1 MENYF
6 KLKSMTKI
14 KSNSTSKNSEVIDID
29 DLKNFDFKSLV
40 NHFEVLLADENWKNR
55 IKKIQ
60 ELVTIFEHKY
70 KNESLLMKSKH
81 IKKVGNEI
89 DFTFNP
95 EYKIKFDQ
103 ISKDFKY
110 RKKILYKEREN
121 TQKTNLEKK
130 LKIIEDLKG
139 LINVDQNINSIYK
152 KFRTLQDSWHKTGS
166 IPNSQN
172 LNVWNTYKHHVEIFY
187 DFLHLNRELREIDF
201 KHNLHEKIKII
212 EKAEKLAD
220 SIDII
225 KASRDLNSLH
235 RLWKN
240 ELGPVA
246 KEHNEGLWERFQKA
260 SKLIHSK
267 RQEYNKN
274 YESILKENYQ
284 KKLILIKRFE
294 EIKESSPSEYRD
306 WQKILSEHNQLRIEF
321 QKISPLK
328 KKESKETW
336 NKFRIINKEINRNK
350 NSFFKKQKSIQK
362 NNINDKKVLI
372 DKVKIILKK
381 EKWSEH
387 IEEIKL
393 IQKEWNKIGFVSKNI
408 SQKLWSEF
416 NSSCNLFFERLKKG
430 YKKISLEEEKILK
443 KKDEFISSLD
453 KEIIP
458 GEIEE
463 LNKFIHEKW
472 ENFNSIGN
480 LKSNAY
486 MISFTNFSKALN
498 KLIGG
503 LKLKKSDNETVKF
516 NIKILGIEKDPKKI
530 KNEVQLLKRKIED
543 INSKVLQLENN
554 IDFFSDSSNKN
565 PLIKDVLEKISDHK
579 NESIF
584 LDNCLSR
591 LKSIERK
598 IKKNLGPKKI
608 NSEDN

>member
-1 MENYF
+1 
-6 KLKSMTKI
+6 MTKI
-14 KSNSTSKNSEVIDID
+14 KSNSTSKNSEVIDMD

-60 ELVTIFEHKY
+60 ELVTFFEHKY

-81 IKKVGNEI
+81 IKKGGNEI

-110 RKKILYKEREN
+110 RKKMLYKEREN

-201 KHNLHEKIKII
+201 KHNLDEKIKII

-220 SIDII
+220 STDII

-246 KEHNEGLWERFQKA
+246 KEHNEGLWKRFQKA

-284 KKLILIKRFE
+284 KKLILIKRLE

-306 WQKILSEHNQLRIEF
+306 WQKILSEHNQVRIEF

-393 IQKEWNKIGFVSKNI
+393 IQKEWNKIGFVQKNI

-453 KEIIP
+453 KEKIP
-458 GEIEE
+458 GKIEE
-463 LNKFIHEKW
+463 LNEFIHEKW

-486 MISFTNFSKALN
+486 MISFNNFSTALN

-543 INSKVLQLENN
+543 INLKVLQLENN
-554 IDFFSDSSNKN
+554 IDFFSDSSSKN

-598 IKKNLGPKKI
+598 FKKNLEPKKI
-608 NSEDN
+608 NSQDN

>member
-1 MENYF
+1 
-6 KLKSMTKI
+6 MTKI
-14 KSNSTSKNSEVIDID
+14 KLNSTSKNSEVIDID

-212 EKAEKLAD
+212 EKAETLAD
-220 SIDII
+220 STDII

-246 KEHNEGLWERFQKA
+246 KEHNEDLWKRFQKA
-260 SKLIHSK
+260 SKLIHLK

-306 WQKILSEHNQLRIEF
+306 WQKILSEYNQLRIEF

-443 KKDEFISSLD
+443 KKDKFISSLD
-453 KEIIP
+453 KEKIP

-486 MISFTNFSKALN
+486 VISFTNFSRALN

-503 LKLKKSDNETVKF
+503 LKLKKSDNEKIKF

-543 INSKVLQLENN
+543 INLKVLQLENN
-554 IDFFSDSSNKN
+554 IDFFSDSSSKN

-598 IKKNLGPKKI
+598 IKKNLEPKKI

>member
-1 MENYF
+1 
-6 KLKSMTKI
+6 MTKI
-14 KSNSTSKNSEVIDID
+14 KSNSTSKNSEVIDMD

-60 ELVTIFEHKY
+60 ELVTFFEHKY

-81 IKKVGNEI
+81 IKKGGNEI

-110 RKKILYKEREN
+110 RKKMLYKEREN

-201 KHNLHEKIKII
+201 KHNLDEKIKII
-212 EKAEKLAD
+212 EKAEILAD
-220 SIDII
+220 STDVI

-246 KEHNEGLWERFQKA
+246 KEHNEGLWKRFQKA

-284 KKLILIKRFE
+284 KKLILIKRLE

-306 WQKILSEHNQLRIEF
+306 WQKILSEHNQVRIEF

-393 IQKEWNKIGFVSKNI
+393 IQKEWNKIGFVQKNI

-453 KEIIP
+453 KEKIP
-458 GEIEE
+458 GKIEK
-463 LNKFIHEKW
+463 LNDFINEKW

-486 MISFTNFSKALN
+486 MISFNNFSTALN
-498 KLIGG
+498 KLISG

-554 IDFFSDSSNKN
+554 IDFFSDSSSKN

-598 IKKNLGPKKI
+598 IKKNLEPKKI

>member
-1 MENYF
+1 
-6 KLKSMTKI
+6 MTKI
-14 KSNSTSKNSEVIDID
+14 KSNSTSKNSEVIDMD

-60 ELVTIFEHKY
+60 ELVTFFEHKY

-81 IKKVGNEI
+81 IKKGGNEI

-110 RKKILYKEREN
+110 RKKMLYKEREN

-201 KHNLHEKIKII
+201 KHNLDEKIKII
-212 EKAEKLAD
+212 EKAETLAD
-220 SIDII
+220 STNII

-246 KEHNEGLWERFQKA
+246 KEHNEGLWKRFQKA

-284 KKLILIKRFE
+284 KKLILIKRLE

-306 WQKILSEHNQLRIEF
+306 WQKILSEHNQVRIEF

-350 NSFFKKQKSIQK
+350 NSFFKKQKSLQK

-393 IQKEWNKIGFVSKNI
+393 IQKEWNKIGFVQKNI

-453 KEIIP
+453 KEKIP
-458 GEIEE
+458 GKIEE
-463 LNKFIHEKW
+463 LNEFIHEKW

-486 MISFTNFSKALN
+486 MISFNNFSTALN

-554 IDFFSDSSNKN
+554 IDFFSDSSSKN

-598 IKKNLGPKKI
+598 IKKNLEPKKI

>member
-1 MENYF
+1 
-6 KLKSMTKI
+6 MTKI

-40 NHFEVLLADENWKNR
+40 NHFEFLLADENWKNR

-103 ISKDFKY
+103 ISKDFKF

-152 KFRTLQDSWHKTGS
+152 RFRTLQDSWHKTGS

-212 EKAEKLAD
+212 EKAETLAD
-220 SIDII
+220 STDII

-246 KEHNEGLWERFQKA
+246 KEHNEGLWKRFQKA
-260 SKLIHSK
+260 SKLIHLK

-321 QKISPLK
+321 KKISPLK

-453 KEIIP
+453 KEKIP

-463 LNKFIHEKW
+463 LNKFIHDKW

-486 MISFTNFSKALN
+486 MISFTNFSTALN

-554 IDFFSDSSNKN
+554 IDFFSDSSSKN

-598 IKKNLGPKKI
+598 IKKNLEPKKI

>member
-1 MENYF
+1 M
-6 KLKSMTKI
+6 
-14 KSNSTSKNSEVIDID
+14 
-29 DLKNFDFKSLV
+29 
-40 NHFEVLLADENWKNR
+40 
-55 IKKIQ
+55 
-60 ELVTIFEHKY
+60 
-70 KNESLLMKSKH
+70 
-81 IKKVGNEI
+81 
-89 DFTFNP
+89 
-95 EYKIKFDQ
+95 
-103 ISKDFKY
+103 
-110 RKKILYKEREN
+110 
-121 TQKTNLEKK
+121 
-130 LKIIEDLKG
+130 
-139 LINVDQNINSIYK
+139 
-152 KFRTLQDSWHKTGS
+152 
-166 IPNSQN
+166 
-172 LNVWNTYKHHVEIFY
+172 EIFY

-212 EKAEKLAD
+212 EKAETLAD

-274 YESILKENYQ
+274 YESILKENYL

-321 QKISPLK
+321 KKISPLK

-350 NSFFKKQKSIQK
+350 NSFFKKQKSVQK

-453 KEIIP
+453 KEKIP

-463 LNKFIHEKW
+463 LNKFIHDKW

-486 MISFTNFSKALN
+486 MISFTNFSTALN

-554 IDFFSDSSNKN
+554 IDFFSDSSSKN

-598 IKKNLGPKKI
+598 IKKNLEPKKI

>member
-1 MENYF
+1 
-6 KLKSMTKI
+6 MTKI
-14 KSNSTSKNSEVIDID
+14 KTNSSSKNSEVIDMD

-60 ELVTIFEHKY
+60 ELVTFFEHKY

-81 IKKVGNEI
+81 IKKGGDEI

-110 RKKILYKEREN
+110 RKKMLYKEREN

-152 KFRTLQDSWHKTGS
+152 RFRTLQDSWHKTGS

-201 KHNLHEKIKII
+201 KHNLDEKIKII
-212 EKAEKLAD
+212 EKAETLAD
-220 SIDII
+220 STNII

-246 KEHNEGLWERFQKA
+246 KEHNEGLWKRFQKA

-284 KKLILIKRFE
+284 KKLILIKRLE
-294 EIKESSPSEYRD
+294 EIKESSPSDYRD
-306 WQKILSEHNQLRIEF
+306 WQKILSEHNQVRIEF

-362 NNINDKKVLI
+362 NNINNKKVLI
-372 DKVKIILKK
+372 EKVKIILKK
-381 EKWSEH
+381 EKWPEH
-387 IEEIKL
+387 IEEIKV
-393 IQKEWNKIGFVSKNI
+393 IQKEWNKIGFVPKNI
-408 SQKLWSEF
+408 SQKLWGEF

-443 KKDEFISSLD
+443 KKDEFISSLE
-453 KEIIP
+453 KEKIP
-458 GEIEE
+458 GEIEQ
-463 LNKFIHEKW
+463 LNEFIHEKW

-486 MISFTNFSKALN
+486 MISFNNFSKALN

-516 NIKILGIEKDPKKI
+516 NIKMLGIEKDPKKI

-554 IDFFSDSSNKN
+554 IDFFSDSSSKN
-565 PLIKDVLEKISDHK
+565 PLIKDVLEKISGHK

-584 LDNCLSR
+584 LNNCLSR

-598 IKKNLGPKKI
+598 IKKNLEPKKI
-608 NSEDN
+608 NSENN

>member
-1 MENYF
+1 
-6 KLKSMTKI
+6 MTKI

-60 ELVTIFEHKY
+60 ELVTVFENKY

-81 IKKVGNEI
+81 IKKGGNEI

-103 ISKDFKY
+103 ISKDFRY
-110 RKKILYKEREN
+110 RKKMLYREREN

-139 LINVDQNINSIYK
+139 LINVDQNINIIYK

-201 KHNLHEKIKII
+201 KHNLDEKIKII
-212 EKAEKLAD
+212 EKAETLAD
-220 SIDII
+220 STNII

-246 KEHNEGLWERFQKA
+246 KEHNEGLWKRFQKA

-284 KKLILIKRFE
+284 KKLILIKRLE

-306 WQKILSEHNQLRIEF
+306 WQKILSEHNQVRIEF

-393 IQKEWNKIGFVSKNI
+393 IQKEWNKIGFVQKNI

-443 KKDEFISSLD
+443 KKDEFISSLE
-453 KEIIP
+453 KEKIP
-458 GEIEE
+458 GEIEQ
-463 LNKFIHEKW
+463 LNEFIHEKW

-486 MISFTNFSKALN
+486 MISFNNFSKALN

-530 KNEVQLLKRKIED
+530 KNEAQLLKRKIED

-554 IDFFSDSSNKN
+554 IDFFSDSSSKN

-584 LDNCLSR
+584 LNNCLSR

-598 IKKNLGPKKI
+598 IKKNLEPKKI
-608 NSEDN
+608 NSENN

>member
-1 MENYF
+1 
-6 KLKSMTKI
+6 MTKI

-103 ISKDFKY
+103 ISKDFKF

-212 EKAEKLAD
+212 EKAETLAD
-220 SIDII
+220 STDII

-246 KEHNEGLWERFQKA
+246 KEHNEGLWKRFQKA
-260 SKLIHSK
+260 SKLIHLK

-350 NSFFKKQKSIQK
+350 NSFFKKQKSVQK
-362 NNINDKKVLI
+362 NNINDKNILI

-443 KKDEFISSLD
+443 KKDKFISSLD
-453 KEIIP
+453 KEKIP

-486 MISFTNFSKALN
+486 MISFTNFSTALN

-554 IDFFSDSSNKN
+554 IDFFSDSSSKN

-598 IKKNLGPKKI
+598 IKKNLEPKKI

>member
-1 MENYF
+1 
-6 KLKSMTKI
+6 MTKI
-14 KSNSTSKNSEVIDID
+14 KLNSTSKNSEVIDID
-29 DLKNFDFKSLV
+29 DLKKLDFKSLV
-40 NHFEVLLADENWKNR
+40 NHFEILLADENWKNR

-60 ELVTIFEHKY
+60 ELVTVFENKY

-81 IKKVGNEI
+81 IKKGGNEI

-95 EYKIKFDQ
+95 EYKIKFDE

-110 RKKILYKEREN
+110 RKKMLYKEREN

-139 LINVDQNINSIYK
+139 LINVDQNINIIYK

-201 KHNLHEKIKII
+201 KHNLDEKIKII
-212 EKAEKLAD
+212 EKAETLAD
-220 SIDII
+220 STDII

-246 KEHNEGLWERFQKA
+246 KEHNEGLWKRFQKA

-284 KKLILIKRFE
+284 KKLILIKRLE

-306 WQKILSEHNQLRIEF
+306 WQKILSEHNQVRIEF

-336 NKFRIINKEINRNK
+336 NKFRNLNKEINRNK
-350 NSFFKKQKSIQK
+350 NSFFKTQKIIQK

-453 KEIIP
+453 KEKIP
-458 GEIEE
+458 GKIEE

-486 MISFTNFSKALN
+486 MISLTNFSTALN

-554 IDFFSDSSNKN
+554 IDFFSDSSSKN

-598 IKKNLGPKKI
+598 IKKNLEPKKI

>member
-1 MENYF
+1 
-6 KLKSMTKI
+6 MTKI
-14 KSNSTSKNSEVIDID
+14 KSNSTSKKSEVIDID
-29 DLKNFDFKSLV
+29 DLKKFDFKSLV
-40 NHFEVLLADENWKNR
+40 NHFEILLADENWKNR

-60 ELVTIFEHKY
+60 ELVTVFENKY

-81 IKKVGNEI
+81 IKKGGNEI

-95 EYKIKFDQ
+95 EYKVKFDQ

-110 RKKILYKEREN
+110 RKKMLYKEREN

-152 KFRTLQDSWHKTGS
+152 RFRTLQDSWHKTGS

-201 KHNLHEKIKII
+201 KHNLDEKIKII
-212 EKAEKLAD
+212 EKAETLAD
-220 SIDII
+220 STNII

-246 KEHNEGLWERFQKA
+246 KEHNEGLWKRFQKA

-284 KKLILIKRFE
+284 KKLILIKRLE

-306 WQKILSEHNQLRIEF
+306 WQKILSEHNQVRIEF

-393 IQKEWNKIGFVSKNI
+393 IQKEWNKIGFVQKNI

-453 KEIIP
+453 KEKIP
-458 GEIEE
+458 GKIEK
-463 LNKFIHEKW
+463 LNDFINEKW

-480 LKSNAY
+480 LRSNAY
-486 MISFTNFSKALN
+486 MISFNNFSTALN

-516 NIKILGIEKDPKKI
+516 NIKMLGIEKDPKKI

-554 IDFFSDSSNKN
+554 IDFFSDSSSKN

-598 IKKNLGPKKI
+598 IKKNLEPKKI

>member
-1 MENYF
+1 
-6 KLKSMTKI
+6 MTKI
-14 KSNSTSKNSEVIDID
+14 KSNSTSKNSEVIDMD

-60 ELVTIFEHKY
+60 ELVTFFEHKY

-81 IKKVGNEI
+81 IKKGGNEI

-110 RKKILYKEREN
+110 RKKMLYKEREN

-139 LINVDQNINSIYK
+139 LINVDQNINIIYK

-201 KHNLHEKIKII
+201 KHNLDEKIKII
-212 EKAEKLAD
+212 EKAETLAD
-220 SIDII
+220 STNII

-246 KEHNEGLWERFQKA
+246 KEHNEGLWKRFQKA

-284 KKLILIKRFE
+284 KKLILIKRLE

-306 WQKILSEHNQLRIEF
+306 WQKILSEHNQVRIEF

-393 IQKEWNKIGFVSKNI
+393 IQKEWNKIGFVQKNI

-453 KEIIP
+453 REKIP
-458 GEIEE
+458 GKIEE
-463 LNKFIHEKW
+463 LNKYIYEKW
-472 ENFNSIGN
+472 EDFDSIGN

-486 MISFTNFSKALN
+486 MISFNNFSTALN

-554 IDFFSDSSNKN
+554 IDFFSDSSSKN

-584 LDNCLSR
+584 LNNCLSR

-598 IKKNLGPKKI
+598 IKKNLEPKKI

>member
-1 MENYF
+1 
-6 KLKSMTKI
+6 MTKI
-14 KSNSTSKNSEVIDID
+14 KSNSTSKNSEVIDVD

-60 ELVTIFEHKY
+60 ELVTFFEHKY

-81 IKKVGNEI
+81 IKKGGDEI

-110 RKKILYKEREN
+110 RKKMLYKEREN

-139 LINVDQNINSIYK
+139 LINVDQNINNIYK

-201 KHNLHEKIKII
+201 KHNLDEKIKII
-212 EKAEKLAD
+212 EKAETLAD
-220 SIDII
+220 STDII

-246 KEHNEGLWERFQKA
+246 KEHNEGLWKRFQKA

-284 KKLILIKRFE
+284 KKLILIKRLE

-306 WQKILSEHNQLRIEF
+306 WQKILSEHNQIRIEF

-393 IQKEWNKIGFVSKNI
+393 IQKEWNKIGFVQKNI

-453 KEIIP
+453 KEKIP
-458 GEIEE
+458 GKIEE

-486 MISFTNFSKALN
+486 MISFNNFSKALN

-554 IDFFSDSSNKN
+554 IDFFSDSSSKN

-598 IKKNLGPKKI
+598 IKKNLEPKKI
-608 NSEDN
+608 NSENN

>member
-1 MENYF
+1 
-6 KLKSMTKI
+6 MTKI
-14 KSNSTSKNSEVIDID
+14 KSNSTSKNSEVIDMD

-60 ELVTIFEHKY
+60 ELVTFFEHKY

-81 IKKVGNEI
+81 IKKGGNEI

-110 RKKILYKEREN
+110 RKKMLYKEREN

-201 KHNLHEKIKII
+201 KHNLDEKIKII
-212 EKAEKLAD
+212 EKAETLAD
-220 SIDII
+220 STNII

-246 KEHNEGLWERFQKA
+246 KEHNEGLWKRFQKA

-284 KKLILIKRFE
+284 KKLILIKRLE

-306 WQKILSEHNQLRIEF
+306 WQKILSEHNQVRIEF

-393 IQKEWNKIGFVSKNI
+393 IQKEWNKIGFVQKNI

-453 KEIIP
+453 KEKIP
-458 GEIEE
+458 GKIEE
-463 LNKFIHEKW
+463 LNEFIHEKW

-486 MISFTNFSKALN
+486 MISFNNFSTALN

-554 IDFFSDSSNKN
+554 IDFFSDSSSKN

-584 LDNCLSR
+584 LNNCLSR

-598 IKKNLGPKKI
+598 IKKNLEPKKI

>member
-1 MENYF
+1 
-6 KLKSMTKI
+6 MTKI

-40 NHFEVLLADENWKNR
+40 NHFEFLLADENWKNR

-103 ISKDFKY
+103 ISKDFKF

-212 EKAEKLAD
+212 EKAETLAD
-220 SIDII
+220 STDII

-246 KEHNEGLWERFQKA
+246 KEHNEGLWKRFQKA

-321 QKISPLK
+321 KKISPLK

-430 YKKISLEEEKILK
+430 YEKISLEEEKILK

-453 KEIIP
+453 KEKIP

-463 LNKFIHEKW
+463 LNKFIHDKW

-486 MISFTNFSKALN
+486 MISFTNFSTALN

-554 IDFFSDSSNKN
+554 IDFFSDSSSKN

-598 IKKNLGPKKI
+598 IKKNLEPKKI

>member
-1 MENYF
+1 
-6 KLKSMTKI
+6 MTKI

-103 ISKDFKY
+103 ISKDFKF

-212 EKAEKLAD
+212 EKAETLAD
-220 SIDII
+220 STDII

-246 KEHNEGLWERFQKA
+246 KEHNEGLWKRFQKA

-430 YKKISLEEEKILK
+430 YEKISLEEEKILK
-443 KKDEFISSLD
+443 KKDEFISSLE
-453 KEIIP
+453 KEKIP
-458 GEIEE
+458 DEIKE
-463 LNKFIHEKW
+463 LNKFIHAKW

-486 MISFTNFSKALN
+486 MISFTNFSTALN

-565 PLIKDVLEKISDHK
+565 PLIKDVLEKVSDHK

-598 IKKNLGPKKI
+598 IKKNLEPKKI

>member
-1 MENYF
+1 
-6 KLKSMTKI
+6 MTKI
-14 KSNSTSKNSEVIDID
+14 KSNSTSKNSGVIDID

-110 RKKILYKEREN
+110 RKKMLYKEREN

-212 EKAEKLAD
+212 EKAETLAD
-220 SIDII
+220 STDII

-246 KEHNEGLWERFQKA
+246 KEHNEGLWKRFQKA

-284 KKLILIKRFE
+284 KKLILIKRLE

-443 KKDEFISSLD
+443 KKDKFISSLD
-453 KEIIP
+453 KEKIP

-463 LNKFIHEKW
+463 QPPVDVVVNDSTVTTCP
-472 ENFNSIGN
+472 SIRV
-480 LKSNAY
+480 LV
-486 MISFTNFSKALN
+486 T
-498 KLIGG
+498 KL
-503 LKLKKSDNETVKF
+503 EFV
-516 NIKILGIEKDPKKI
+516 
-530 KNEVQLLKRKIED
+530 
-543 INSKVLQLENN
+543 
-554 IDFFSDSSNKN
+554 
-565 PLIKDVLEKISDHK
+565 
-579 NESIF
+579 
-584 LDNCLSR
+584 
-591 LKSIERK
+591 ERAPT
-598 IKKNLGPKKI
+598 G
-608 NSEDN
+608 

>member
-1 MENYF
+1 
-6 KLKSMTKI
+6 MTKI
-14 KSNSTSKNSEVIDID
+14 KSNSTSKNNEVIDID

-95 EYKIKFDQ
+95 EYKIKFDE

-110 RKKILYKEREN
+110 RKKMLYREREN

-201 KHNLHEKIKII
+201 KHNLNEKIKII
-212 EKAEKLAD
+212 EKAETLAD
-220 SIDII
+220 STDII

-393 IQKEWNKIGFVSKNI
+393 IQKEWNKIGFVPKNV
-408 SQKLWSEF
+408 SQKLWIEF

-443 KKDEFISSLD
+443 KKEEFISSLD
-453 KEIIP
+453 KEKIP

-486 MISFTNFSKALN
+486 MISFTNFSTALN

-554 IDFFSDSSNKN
+554 IDFFSDSSSKN

-579 NESIF
+579 NQSIF

-591 LKSIERK
+591 LKSIDRK
-598 IKKNLGPKKI
+598 IKKNLDPKKI

>member
-1 MENYF
+1 
-6 KLKSMTKI
+6 MTKI

-212 EKAEKLAD
+212 EKAETLAD
-220 SIDII
+220 STDII

-246 KEHNEGLWERFQKA
+246 KEHNEGLWKRFQKA
-260 SKLIHSK
+260 SKLIHLK

-284 KKLILIKRFE
+284 KKLILIKRLE

-443 KKDEFISSLD
+443 KKDEFISSLE
-453 KEIIP
+453 KEKIP
-458 GEIEE
+458 DEIKE
-463 LNKFIHEKW
+463 LNKFIHAKW

-486 MISFTNFSKALN
+486 MISFTNFSTALN

-554 IDFFSDSSNKN
+554 IDFFSDSSSKN

-598 IKKNLGPKKI
+598 IKKNLEPKKI

>member
-1 MENYF
+1 
-6 KLKSMTKI
+6 MTKI
-14 KSNSTSKNSEVIDID
+14 KSNSTSKNSEVIDMD

-60 ELVTIFEHKY
+60 ELVTFFEHKY

-81 IKKVGNEI
+81 IKKGGNEI

-103 ISKDFKY
+103 ISKDFKF

-201 KHNLHEKIKII
+201 KHNLDEKIKII
-212 EKAEKLAD
+212 EKAETLAD
-220 SIDII
+220 STDII

-246 KEHNEGLWERFQKA
+246 KEHNEGLWKRFQKA

-284 KKLILIKRFE
+284 KKLILIKRLE

-306 WQKILSEHNQLRIEF
+306 WQKILSEHNQVRIEF

-362 NNINDKKVLI
+362 NNINDKKDLI
-372 DKVKIILKK
+372 DRVKIILKK

-453 KEIIP
+453 KEKIP
-458 GEIEE
+458 GKIEE

-486 MISFTNFSKALN
+486 MISFNNFSTALN

-554 IDFFSDSSNKN
+554 IDFFSDSSSKN

-598 IKKNLGPKKI
+598 IKKNLEPKKI

>member
-1 MENYF
+1 
-6 KLKSMTKI
+6 MTKI
-14 KSNSTSKNSEVIDID
+14 KSNSTSKNSEVIDMD

-60 ELVTIFEHKY
+60 ELVTVFENKY

-81 IKKVGNEI
+81 IKKGGDEI
-89 DFTFNP
+89 DFTFKP

-110 RKKILYKEREN
+110 RKKMLYKEREN

-152 KFRTLQDSWHKTGS
+152 RFRTLQDSWHKTGS

-201 KHNLHEKIKII
+201 KHNLDEKIKII
-212 EKAEKLAD
+212 EKAETLAD
-220 SIDII
+220 STNII

-246 KEHNEGLWERFQKA
+246 KEHNEGLWKRFQKA

-284 KKLILIKRFE
+284 KKLILIKRLE
-294 EIKESSPSEYRD
+294 EIKESSPSDYRD
-306 WQKILSEHNQLRIEF
+306 WQKILSEHNQVRIEF

-362 NNINDKKVLI
+362 SNINSKKVLI

-393 IQKEWNKIGFVSKNI
+393 IQKEWNKIGFVQKNI

-453 KEIIP
+453 KEKIP
-458 GEIEE
+458 GKIEE
-463 LNKFIHEKW
+463 LNEFIHEKW

-486 MISFTNFSKALN
+486 MISFNNFSKALN

-554 IDFFSDSSNKN
+554 IDFFSDSSSKN

-598 IKKNLGPKKI
+598 IKKLRVKF
-608 NSEDN
+608 

>member
-1 MENYF
+1 
-6 KLKSMTKI
+6 MTKI

-60 ELVTIFEHKY
+60 ELVTVFEYKY

-89 DFTFNP
+89 DFTFKP

-110 RKKILYKEREN
+110 RKKMLYKEREN

-246 KEHNEGLWERFQKA
+246 KEHNEGLWKRFQKA

-336 NKFRIINKEINRNK
+336 NKFRIINKEINKNK
-350 NSFFKKQKSIQK
+350 NFFFKKQKSIQK

-416 NSSCNLFFERLKKG
+416 NSSCNVFFEKLKKG

-443 KKDEFISSLD
+443 KKDKFISSLD
-453 KEIIP
+453 KEKIP

-486 MISFTNFSKALN
+486 MISFNNFSTALN

-554 IDFFSDSSNKN
+554 IDFFSDSSSKN

-598 IKKNLGPKKI
+598 IKKNLEPKKI

>member
-1 MENYF
+1 M
-6 KLKSMTKI
+6 
-14 KSNSTSKNSEVIDID
+14 
-29 DLKNFDFKSLV
+29 
-40 NHFEVLLADENWKNR
+40 
-55 IKKIQ
+55 
-60 ELVTIFEHKY
+60 
-70 KNESLLMKSKH
+70 
-81 IKKVGNEI
+81 
-89 DFTFNP
+89 
-95 EYKIKFDQ
+95 
-103 ISKDFKY
+103 
-110 RKKILYKEREN
+110 
-121 TQKTNLEKK
+121 
-130 LKIIEDLKG
+130 
-139 LINVDQNINSIYK
+139 
-152 KFRTLQDSWHKTGS
+152 
-166 IPNSQN
+166 
-172 LNVWNTYKHHVEIFY
+172 
-187 DFLHLNRELREIDF
+187 
-201 KHNLHEKIKII
+201 
-212 EKAEKLAD
+212 
-220 SIDII
+220 
-225 KASRDLNSLH
+225 
-235 RLWKN
+235 
-240 ELGPVA
+240 A
-246 KEHNEGLWERFQKA
+246 KEHNEGLWKRFQKA

-284 KKLILIKRFE
+284 KKLILIKRLE
-294 EIKESSPSEYRD
+294 EIKESSPSDYRD
-306 WQKILSEHNQLRIEF
+306 WQKILSEHNQVRIEF

-350 NSFFKKQKSIQK
+350 NSFFKKQKSLQK

-393 IQKEWNKIGFVSKNI
+393 IQKEWNKIGFVQKNI

-453 KEIIP
+453 KEKIP
-458 GEIEE
+458 GKIEE
-463 LNKFIHEKW
+463 LNEFIHEKW

-480 LKSNAY
+480 LNSNAY
-486 MISFTNFSKALN
+486 MISFNNFSTALN
-498 KLIGG
+498 KLIGE

-554 IDFFSDSSNKN
+554 IDFFSDSSSKN

-584 LDNCLSR
+584 LDNCLST

-598 IKKNLGPKKI
+598 IKKNLEPKKI

>member
-1 MENYF
+1 
-6 KLKSMTKI
+6 MTKI
-14 KSNSTSKNSEVIDID
+14 KSNSTSKNSEVIDMD

-60 ELVTIFEHKY
+60 ELVTFFEHKY

-81 IKKVGNEI
+81 IKKGGNEI

-110 RKKILYKEREN
+110 RKKMLYKEREN

-201 KHNLHEKIKII
+201 KHNLDEKIKII
-212 EKAEKLAD
+212 EKAETLAD
-220 SIDII
+220 STDII

-246 KEHNEGLWERFQKA
+246 KEHNEGLWKRFQKA

-284 KKLILIKRFE
+284 KKLILIKRLE

-306 WQKILSEHNQLRIEF
+306 WQKILSEHNQVRIEF

-393 IQKEWNKIGFVSKNI
+393 IQKEWNKIGFVQKNI

-453 KEIIP
+453 KEKIP
-458 GEIEE
+458 GKIEE
-463 LNKFIHEKW
+463 LNEFIHEKW

-486 MISFTNFSKALN
+486 MISFNNFSTALN

-554 IDFFSDSSNKN
+554 IDFFSDSSSKN

-598 IKKNLGPKKI
+598 IKKNLEPKKI

>member
-1 MENYF
+1 
-6 KLKSMTKI
+6 MTKI
-14 KSNSTSKNSEVIDID
+14 KLNSTSKNSEVIDID

-60 ELVTIFEHKY
+60 ELVTVFEHKY

-103 ISKDFKY
+103 ISKDFKF

-246 KEHNEGLWERFQKA
+246 KEHNEDLWKRFQKA
-260 SKLIHSK
+260 SKLIHLK

-362 NNINDKKVLI
+362 NNINDKKILI
-372 DKVKIILKK
+372 DRVKIILKK

-416 NSSCNLFFERLKKG
+416 NSSCNVFFEKLKKG

-443 KKDEFISSLD
+443 KKDKFISSLD
-453 KEIIP
+453 KEKIP

-486 MISFTNFSKALN
+486 MISFTNFSTALN

-554 IDFFSDSSNKN
+554 IDFFSDSSSKN

-598 IKKNLGPKKI
+598 IKKNLEPKKI

>member
-1 MENYF
+1 
-6 KLKSMTKI
+6 MTKI
-14 KSNSTSKNSEVIDID
+14 KSNSTSKNSGVIDID

-103 ISKDFKY
+103 ISKDFKF

-139 LINVDQNINSIYK
+139 LINVDENINSIYK
-152 KFRTLQDSWHKTGS
+152 KFRMLQDSWHKTGS

-187 DFLHLNRELREIDF
+187 DFLHLNRELRDIDF
-201 KHNLHEKIKII
+201 KHNLNEKIKII
-212 EKAEKLAD
+212 ERTEELAD
-220 SIDII
+220 SKDII

-246 KEHNEGLWERFQKA
+246 KEHNENLWKRFQKA

-267 RQEYNKN
+267 RQQYNKN
-274 YESILKENYQ
+274 YENILKENYQ
-284 KKLILIKRFE
+284 KKLILIKRME
-294 EIKESSPSEYRD
+294 EIKNSSPSEYKD
-306 WQKILSEHNQLRIEF
+306 WQKILSEHNQVRMEF

-453 KEIIP
+453 KEKIP

-463 LNKFIHEKW
+463 LNKFIHDKW

-486 MISFTNFSKALN
+486 MISFTNFSTALN

-565 PLIKDVLEKISDHK
+565 PLIKDVLEKVSDHK

-598 IKKNLGPKKI
+598 IKKNLEPKKI

>member
-1 MENYF
+1 
-6 KLKSMTKI
+6 MTKI

-60 ELVTIFEHKY
+60 ELVTVFENKY

-81 IKKVGNEI
+81 IKKGGNEI

-103 ISKDFKY
+103 ISKDFRY
-110 RKKILYKEREN
+110 RKKMLYREREN

-152 KFRTLQDSWHKTGS
+152 KFRTLQNSWHKTGS

-201 KHNLHEKIKII
+201 KHNLDEKIKII
-212 EKAEKLAD
+212 EKAETLVD
-220 SIDII
+220 STDII

-246 KEHNEGLWERFQKA
+246 KEHNEGLWKRFQKA
-260 SKLIHSK
+260 SKLVHSK

-284 KKLILIKRFE
+284 KKLILIKKLE

-306 WQKILSEHNQLRIEF
+306 WQKILSEHNQIRIEF

-336 NKFRIINKEINRNK
+336 NKFRNINKEINRNK
-350 NSFFKKQKSIQK
+350 NSFFKKQKIIQK

-443 KKDEFISSLD
+443 KKDKFISSLD
-453 KEIIP
+453 KEKIP

-472 ENFNSIGN
+472 ENFNSIGD
-480 LKSNAY
+480 LKSNAFI
-486 MISFTNFSKALN
+486 ISFNNFSTALN

-516 NIKILGIEKDPKKI
+516 SIKILGLEKDPKKI

-543 INSKVLQLENN
+543 INLKVLQLENN
-554 IDFFSDSSNKN
+554 IDFFSDSSSKN
-565 PLIKDVLEKISDHK
+565 ALIKDVLEKISDHK

-598 IKKNLGPKKI
+598 IKKNLEPKKI

>member
-1 MENYF
+1 
-6 KLKSMTKI
+6 MTKI

-60 ELVTIFEHKY
+60 ELVTFFEHKY

-81 IKKVGNEI
+81 IKKGGNEI

-103 ISKDFKY
+103 ISKDFKF

-246 KEHNEGLWERFQKA
+246 KEHNEGLWKRFQKA

-416 NSSCNLFFERLKKG
+416 NSSCNVFFEKLKKG

-443 KKDEFISSLD
+443 KKDKFISSLD
-453 KEIIP
+453 KEKIP

-486 MISFTNFSKALN
+486 MISFTNFSTALN

-554 IDFFSDSSNKN
+554 IDFFSDSSSKN

-598 IKKNLGPKKI
+598 IKKNLEPKKI

>member
-1 MENYF
+1 
-6 KLKSMTKI
+6 MTKI

-40 NHFEVLLADENWKNR
+40 NHFEFLLADENWKNR

-212 EKAEKLAD
+212 EKAETLAD
-220 SIDII
+220 STDII

-246 KEHNEGLWERFQKA
+246 KEHNEGLWKRFQKA
-260 SKLIHSK
+260 SKLIHLK

-453 KEIIP
+453 KEKIP

-463 LNKFIHEKW
+463 LNKFIHDKW

-486 MISFTNFSKALN
+486 MISFTNFSTALN

-554 IDFFSDSSNKN
+554 IDFFSDSSSKN

-598 IKKNLGPKKI
+598 IKKNLEPKKI

>member
-1 MENYF
+1 
-6 KLKSMTKI
+6 MTKI

-60 ELVTIFEHKY
+60 ELVTVFENKY

-81 IKKVGNEI
+81 IKKGGNEI

-103 ISKDFKY
+103 ISKDFRY
-110 RKKILYKEREN
+110 RKKMLYREREN

-139 LINVDQNINSIYK
+139 LINVDQNINIIYK

-246 KEHNEGLWERFQKA
+246 KEHNEGLWKRFQKA
-260 SKLIHSK
+260 SKLVHSK

-284 KKLILIKRFE
+284 KKLILIKKLE

-306 WQKILSEHNQLRIEF
+306 WQKILSEHNQIRIEF

-362 NNINDKKVLI
+362 NNINNKKVLI

-381 EKWSEH
+381 EKWPEH
-387 IEEIKL
+387 IEEIML
-393 IQKEWNKIGFVSKNI
+393 IQKEWNKIGFVPKNI

-443 KKDEFISSLD
+443 KKDKFISSLD
-453 KEIIP
+453 KEKIP

-472 ENFNSIGN
+472 ENFNSIGD
-480 LKSNAY
+480 LKSNAFI
-486 MISFTNFSKALN
+486 ISFNNFSTALN

-554 IDFFSDSSNKN
+554 IDFFSDSSSEN
-565 PLIKDVLEKISDHK
+565 PLIKNVLEKISDHK

-598 IKKNLGPKKI
+598 IKMNLEPKKI

>member
-1 MENYF
+1 
-6 KLKSMTKI
+6 MTKI

-29 DLKNFDFKSLV
+29 DLKNFDLKSLV

-60 ELVTIFEHKY
+60 ELVTFFEHKY

-81 IKKVGNEI
+81 IKKGGNEI

-110 RKKILYKEREN
+110 RKKMLYKEREN

-201 KHNLHEKIKII
+201 KHNLDEKIKII
-212 EKAEKLAD
+212 EKAETLAD
-220 SIDII
+220 STNII

-246 KEHNEGLWERFQKA
+246 KEHNEGLWKRFQKA

-284 KKLILIKRFE
+284 KKLILIKRLE

-306 WQKILSEHNQLRIEF
+306 WQKILSEHNQVRIEF

-393 IQKEWNKIGFVSKNI
+393 IQKEWNKIGFVQKNI

-453 KEIIP
+453 KEKIP
-458 GEIEE
+458 GKIEE
-463 LNKFIHEKW
+463 LNEFIHEKW

-486 MISFTNFSKALN
+486 MISFNNFSKALN

-554 IDFFSDSSNKN
+554 IDFFSDSSSKN

-598 IKKNLGPKKI
+598 IKKNLEPKKI

>member
-1 MENYF
+1 
-6 KLKSMTKI
+6 MTKI

-212 EKAEKLAD
+212 EKAETLAD
-220 SIDII
+220 STDII

-246 KEHNEGLWERFQKA
+246 KEHNEGLWKRFQKA

-430 YKKISLEEEKILK
+430 YEKISLEEEKILK
-443 KKDEFISSLD
+443 KKDEFISSLE
-453 KEIIP
+453 KEKIP
-458 GEIEE
+458 DEIKE
-463 LNKFIHEKW
+463 LNKFIHAKW

-486 MISFTNFSKALN
+486 MISFTNFSTALN

-565 PLIKDVLEKISDHK
+565 PLIKDVLEKVSDHK

-598 IKKNLGPKKI
+598 IKKNLEPKKI

>member
-1 MENYF
+1 
-6 KLKSMTKI
+6 MTKI
-14 KSNSTSKNSEVIDID
+14 KSNSTSKNSEVIDMD

-60 ELVTIFEHKY
+60 ELVTFFEHKY

-81 IKKVGNEI
+81 IKKGGNEI

-110 RKKILYKEREN
+110 RKKMLYKEREN

-201 KHNLHEKIKII
+201 KHNLDEKIKII
-212 EKAEKLAD
+212 EKAETLAD
-220 SIDII
+220 STDII

-246 KEHNEGLWERFQKA
+246 KEHNEGLWKRFQKA

-284 KKLILIKRFE
+284 KKLILIKRLE
-294 EIKESSPSEYRD
+294 EIKESSPSDYRD
-306 WQKILSEHNQLRIEF
+306 WQKILSEHNKVRIEF

-350 NSFFKKQKSIQK
+350 NSFFKKQKSLQK

-393 IQKEWNKIGFVSKNI
+393 IQKEWNKIGFVQKNI

-453 KEIIP
+453 KEKIP
-458 GEIEE
+458 GKIEE
-463 LNKFIHEKW
+463 LNEFIHEKW

-486 MISFTNFSKALN
+486 MISFNNFSKALN

-554 IDFFSDSSNKN
+554 IDFFSDSSSKN

-598 IKKNLGPKKI
+598 IKKNLEPKKI

>member
-1 MENYF
+1 
-6 KLKSMTKI
+6 MTKI

-103 ISKDFKY
+103 ISKDFKF

-212 EKAEKLAD
+212 EKAETLAD
-220 SIDII
+220 STDII

-246 KEHNEGLWERFQKA
+246 KEHNEGLWKRFQKA

-453 KEIIP
+453 KEKIP

-463 LNKFIHEKW
+463 LNKFIHDKW

-498 KLIGG
+498 KLIDG

-565 PLIKDVLEKISDHK
+565 PLIKDVLEKVSDHK

-598 IKKNLGPKKI
+598 IKKNLEPKKI

>member
-1 MENYF
+1 
-6 KLKSMTKI
+6 MTKI

-60 ELVTIFEHKY
+60 ELVTVFENKY

-81 IKKVGNEI
+81 IKKGGNEI

-95 EYKIKFDQ
+95 EYKIKFDE

-110 RKKILYKEREN
+110 RKKMLYKEREN

-139 LINVDQNINSIYK
+139 LINVDQNINIIYK

-201 KHNLHEKIKII
+201 KHNLDEKIKII
-212 EKAEKLAD
+212 EKAETLAD
-220 SIDII
+220 STDII

-246 KEHNEGLWERFQKA
+246 KEHNEGLWKRFQKA

-284 KKLILIKRFE
+284 KKLILIKRLE

-306 WQKILSEHNQLRIEF
+306 WQKILSEHNQVRIEF

-336 NKFRIINKEINRNK
+336 NKFRNINKEINRNK
-350 NSFFKKQKSIQK
+350 NSFFKTQKIIQK

-453 KEIIP
+453 KEKIP
-458 GEIEE
+458 GKIEE

-486 MISFTNFSKALN
+486 MISFTNFSTALN

-554 IDFFSDSSNKN
+554 IDFFSDSSSKN

-598 IKKNLGPKKI
+598 IKKNLEPKKI

>member
-1 MENYF
+1 
-6 KLKSMTKI
+6 MTKI

-60 ELVTIFEHKY
+60 ELVTFFEHKY

-81 IKKVGNEI
+81 IKKGGNEI

-110 RKKILYKEREN
+110 RKKMLYKEREN

-201 KHNLHEKIKII
+201 KHNLDEKIKII
-212 EKAEKLAD
+212 EKAETLAD
-220 SIDII
+220 STNII

-246 KEHNEGLWERFQKA
+246 KEHNEGLWKRFQKA

-284 KKLILIKRFE
+284 KKLILIKRLE

-306 WQKILSEHNQLRIEF
+306 WQKILSEHNQVRIEF

-393 IQKEWNKIGFVSKNI
+393 IQKEWNKIGFVQKNI

-453 KEIIP
+453 KEKIP
-458 GEIEE
+458 GKIEE
-463 LNKFIHEKW
+463 LNEFIHEKW

-486 MISFTNFSKALN
+486 MISFNNFSTALN

-554 IDFFSDSSNKN
+554 IDFFSDSSSKN

-598 IKKNLGPKKI
+598 IKKNLEPKKI

>member
-1 MENYF
+1 
-6 KLKSMTKI
+6 MTKI

-40 NHFEVLLADENWKNR
+40 NHFEFLLADENWKNR

-70 KNESLLMKSKH
+70 KNEPLLMKSKH

-103 ISKDFKY
+103 ISKDFKF

-130 LKIIEDLKG
+130 LQIIEDLKG
-139 LINVDQNINSIYK
+139 LINIDQNINSIYK
-152 KFRTLQDSWHKTGS
+152 KFRMLQDSWHKTGS

-212 EKAEKLAD
+212 EKAEKLVD
-220 SIDII
+220 SKDII

-246 KEHNEGLWERFQKA
+246 KEHNEGLWKRFQKA
-260 SKLIHSK
+260 SKLIHLK

-274 YESILKENYQ
+274 YENILKENYQ

-362 NNINDKKVLI
+362 NNINDKKILI

-430 YKKISLEEEKILK
+430 YEKISLEEEKILK
-443 KKDEFISSLD
+443 KKDEFISSLE
-453 KEIIP
+453 KEKIP
-458 GEIEE
+458 DEIKE
-463 LNKFIHEKW
+463 LNKFIHAKW

-486 MISFTNFSKALN
+486 MISFTNFSTALN

-554 IDFFSDSSNKN
+554 IDFFSDSSSKN

-598 IKKNLGPKKI
+598 IKKNLEPKKI